1 MQLDPTSAARG
12 VKLIAHD
19 SIGSTNSEALAMT
32 RAGKSGPL
40 WVTAARQTAGRGRRG
55 NTWISE
61 PGNLYAS
68 LLLTNP
74 LSSPRVGELPFV
86 VALAVYDAVL
96 DTAPTLNSRIA
107 VKWPN
112 DLLVDGAKF
121 AGILIETEDAAAVL
135 GIGVN
140 CVHHPAGTS
149 YPATDLGA
157 AGVMVSPEQL
167 FLRLSKT
174 MFDRLDQWQGG
185 AGFASIRAD
194 WLARATGVGTDIRV
208 RLPHR
213 ELAGHFQALDEAGRL
228 VLRLPDGSVEAVSAG
243 EVFAIAA
250 PDLTLAAR

>member
-1 MQLDPTSAARG
+1 MQLDPTTAARG
-12 VKLIAHD
+12 IKLIAHD
-19 SIGSTNSEALAMT
+19 TVGSTNSEALALA
-32 RAGKSGPL
+32 RAGERGPL

-74 LSSPRVGELPFV
+74 LSSPRVSELPFV
-86 VALAVYDAVL
+86 VALAVHDAVL
-96 DTAPTLNSRIA
+96 DMAPTLNSRVA

-112 DLLVDGAKF
+112 DLLVDSAKF

-135 GIGVN
+135 GIGIN

-149 YPATDLGA
+149 YPATDLAA

-185 AGFASIRAD
+185 AGFGSIRAD
-194 WLARATGVGTDIRV
+194 WLTRAIGVGTDIRV

-213 ELAGHFQALDEAGRL
+213 ELAGHFQALDESGRL

-250 PDLTLAAR
+250 PDLILAAR